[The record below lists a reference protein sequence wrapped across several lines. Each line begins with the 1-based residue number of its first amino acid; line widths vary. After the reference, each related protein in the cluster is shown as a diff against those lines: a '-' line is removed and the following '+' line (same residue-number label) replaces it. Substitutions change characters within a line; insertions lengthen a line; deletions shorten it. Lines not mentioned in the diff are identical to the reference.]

1 MPQLDTSTWLLVIFL
16 MIMAL
21 FCVYQLKML
30 NQKMISIIPTTNN
43 MILTTKTQLPWEK
56 KWTKIYLPHSSPLQ
70 F

>member
-21 FCVYQLKML
+21 FCMYQLKML
-30 NQKMISIIPTTNN
+30 NQKLISISPQTNDIP
-43 MILTTKTQLPWEK
+43 ITKPQLPWEK

-70 F
+70 L

>member
-21 FCVYQLKML
+21 FCTYQLKML
-30 NQKMISIIPTTNN
+30 NQKMISIYPSNN
-43 MILTTKTQLPWEK
+43 ITSVTKMQLPWEK

>member
-16 MIMAL
+16 MVMAL

-30 NQKMISIIPTTNN
+30 NQKMISILPQNNITPT
-43 MILTTKTQLPWEK
+43 IKTLLPWEK
-56 KWTKIYLPHSSPLQ
+56 KWTKIYLPHSSHLQ